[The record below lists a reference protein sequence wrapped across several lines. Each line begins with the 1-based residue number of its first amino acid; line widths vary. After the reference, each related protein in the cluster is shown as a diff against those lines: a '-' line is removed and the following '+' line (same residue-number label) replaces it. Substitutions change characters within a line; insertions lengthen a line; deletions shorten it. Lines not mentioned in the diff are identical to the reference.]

1 METKTTYSST
11 CDIILNVQHVTQGVV
26 VLEHVQIKWRRIFP
40 NLGPHAVVRRS
51 PAAGQDVVVSLS
63 EVDQLGQGVIET
75 TVEPD
80 CQLELW
86 V

>member
-26 VLEHVQIKWRRIFP
+26 VLEHVEIKWRRIFA

-80 CQLELW
+80 YQLELW